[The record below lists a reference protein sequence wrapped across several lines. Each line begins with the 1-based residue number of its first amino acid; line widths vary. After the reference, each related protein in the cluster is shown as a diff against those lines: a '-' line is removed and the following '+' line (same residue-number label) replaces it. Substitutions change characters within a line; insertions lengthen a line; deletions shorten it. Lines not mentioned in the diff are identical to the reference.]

1 MHYRFLADALVMVHL
16 AFIAFVVL
24 GGLLV
29 LWKRWWAAL
38 HVPAIAWAVWIE
50 WSGSICPLTPWEQV
64 FLQQAG
70 ESGYGG
76 GFIEHYLIPMIYPAG
91 LTPALQLALGS
102 FVLVVNAA
110 VYAGVWRKWRRTER
124 LALPRAQV

>member
-64 FLQQAG
+64 LLRQAG
-70 ESGYGG
+70 EAGYGG

-124 LALPRAQV
+124 LALPRTQV